1 VQLFIG
7 FWRAALAQGSS
18 SQPAPFVGC
27 FYHAWIREWDML
39 LALVKAH
46 AEWVT
51 QTTGVVLWS
60 WHLLAIGCFRLLGQS
75 STGREARR

>member
-1 VQLFIG
+1 VRLFIG

-27 FYHAWIREWDML
+27 FYHAWIRDWDML

-51 QTTGVVLWS
+51 QTTSVGCGPGICWQSAVLGS
-60 WHLLAIGCFRLLGQS
+60 
-75 STGREARR
+75 